1 MRYQKVN
8 LIGTV
13 MTAGGIFIEKLFILV
28 EKSVQADKIK
38 RIVTSDDY
46 HKYKQGNS
54 HENIFDG
61 SKFK

>member
-1 MRYQKVN
+1 
-8 LIGTV
+8 